1 MLAKP
6 NTKFHYYRGYKSV
19 SDIPSMQNASLAIL
33 AGAILKF
40 ILHGTAIDQNFNLS
54 VKEYFSNK

>member
-1 MLAKP
+1 MIFLACKMHP
-6 NTKFHYYRGYKSV
+6 LV
-19 SDIPSMQNASLAIL
+19 IL

-40 ILHGTAIDQNFNLS
+40 ILHGTAIDQNFNLF